1 MSGKKKNGKKDPF
14 VRQKIKIIIFLVI
27 LFKNKKNKIEMYLIY
42 SMLLFFLFL
51 KRMTRNIMILIFC
64 LTKGSFF
71 PFFFLPDI
79 SI

>member
-42 SMLLFFLFL
+42 SMLLR
-51 KRMTRNIMILIFC
+51 K
-64 LTKGSFF
+64 
-71 PFFFLPDI
+71 
-79 SI
+79 